1 MMFSLKF
8 LEILQ
13 LLQLS
18 QKLCQGDRIK
28 QTNRKSNAARS

>member
-13 LLQLS
+13 LLTIG
-18 QKLCQGDRIK
+18 QKLPQGDLIK